1 MRDIILLTAVAIAS
15 LMAVRRPSFG
25 LLTFALLGFIA
36 PQSYTWGFART
47 FPFSQIIAVSTIVG
61 IFLSSE
67 KKTFFIRR
75 ETFLLISLWAC
86 FGLSTLTALYPT
98 EAFDQFVLVSKI
110 FLMIIVATT
119 VINTEGKLNWL
130 IRVVGYSLGFYGLKG
145 GLFAILSGGDLLV
158 WGPEDSFLYANNSIG
173 LGLAMNIPI
182 LLYLLKVEQSS
193 WLRRLLRLTLFL
205 TYPAIICTY
214 SRGAWLGMVI
224 VTVASLFK
232 SRNKVVAVAL
242 AVILVVV
249 FQMVVSQIGP
259 ERLQDRYDT
268 LVNYEEDASA
278 QSRFWNWE
286 FCKRVGLAR
295 PLSGAGFDFYR
306 LESYATFYPEFLTR
320 WPGKVWSCHSTWLTV
335 FAEHGIPGA
344 GIWLF
349 LMMCSVI
356 SLKQIRAYASTATAT
371 SHLSDFVDMVQNSL
385 IGYVV
390 VGTFIDAAYFDI
402 LYYLIGFIVIQ
413 KGILASEL
421 NEARYSGVSVGGRLA
436 TSP

>member
-36 PQSYTWGFART
+36 PHSYTWGFART

-232 SRNKVVAVAL
+232 SRNKVLAVAL

-306 LESYATFYPEFLTR
+306 LESYANFYPEFLTR

-356 SLKQIRAYASTATAT
+356 SLKQIRAYASTATPT